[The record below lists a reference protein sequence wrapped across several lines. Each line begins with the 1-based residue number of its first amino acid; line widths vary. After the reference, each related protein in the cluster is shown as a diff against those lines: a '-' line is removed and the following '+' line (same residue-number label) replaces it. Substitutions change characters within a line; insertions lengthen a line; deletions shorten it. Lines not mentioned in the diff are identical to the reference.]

1 MNLRRR
7 PIFFLVFLLC
17 PAAVAAAADAT
28 VVMPPCEA
36 KEPSEWQTR
45 IDKEPA
51 GSDTAETGGVERDP
65 AERERVTPTS
75 ARTPFAVPT
84 PLAALAGE
92 AVFKQAYA
100 DVYGILSADNGCSRF
115 YGGAAPAV
123 YVFNQLAGKFKSG
136 RVGASNVAGQM
147 AGEVTLITH
156 APTGLK
162 FRLFEKAVLN
172 TAGAFFR
179 RQGAKTDDRVPRVG
193 SYAPDT
199 REARALILLHELGHI
214 VKGRDGRGGW
224 LLEDDGE
231 DAESSGRNTA
241 LVEANCGAQLRA
253 LGSPQPPQPRPAEV
267 AKTPA
272 REQPGRDTSEQ

>member
-7 PIFFLVFLLC
+7 PIFFFVLLLC
-17 PAAVAAAADAT
+17 PAVVAAAADTT
-28 VVMPPCEA
+28 VVMPPCEV

-51 GSDTAETGGVERDP
+51 EPDSAEGGGVALDP
-65 AERERVTPTS
+65 AERERVAPAP
-75 ARTPFAVPT
+75 ARPPFAVPA
-84 PLAALAGE
+84 PLARLSGDE
-92 AVFKQAYA
+92 VFRQAYA
-100 DVYGILSADNGCSRF
+100 DVYGILSTDNGCSRF
-115 YGGAAPAV
+115 YGGAAPAA
-123 YVFNQLAGKFKSG
+123 YVFNQLAAKFKSERAG
-136 RVGASNVAGQM
+136 GSNLAGQM

-172 TAGAFFR
+172 TAGAFYR
-179 RQGAKTDDRVPRVG
+179 RQGDKSDDRVPRIG

-199 REARALILLHELGHI
+199 REARALILLHELGHV
-214 VKGRDGRGGW
+214 VKGHGGGW
-224 LLEDDGE
+224 LLEDDGKE
-231 DAESSGRNTA
+231 ADVSERNTD
-241 LVEANCGAQLRA
+241 LVETHCGAQLKA
-253 LGSPQPPQPRPAEV
+253 LGSPSQQPRPAEV